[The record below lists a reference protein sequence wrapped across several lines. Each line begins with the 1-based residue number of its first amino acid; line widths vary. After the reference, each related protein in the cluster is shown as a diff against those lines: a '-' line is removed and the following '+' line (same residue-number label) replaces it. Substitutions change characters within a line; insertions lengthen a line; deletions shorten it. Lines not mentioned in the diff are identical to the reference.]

1 MWRTSKIA
9 IHSGTPRSFFYVKNF
24 NDFKHIHEVCPHDQ
38 PYEITL
44 WSSSPSCLPIPLSY
58 SWFGTTVGANSKT
71 WNNNL
76 GFWYLCKQC
85 EILDEMNF
93 NCCKAWLG
101 NDIDRGSMSI
111 EWMVEL
117 DF

>member
-9 IHSGTPRSFFYVKNF
+9 THSGTPRSSLYAKFFD
-24 NDFKHIHEVCPHDQ
+24 DFKHIHEVCPHDQ
-38 PYEITL
+38 PYEINL
-44 WSSSPSCLPIPLSY
+44 WTSSPSCLPIPLS
-58 SWFGTTVGANSKT
+58 WFGTTVGANSIT

-85 EILDEMNF
+85 EILDGLNQIV
-93 NCCKAWLG
+93 KAWLG
-101 NDIDRGSMSI
+101 NDIDRGSVSI
-111 EWMVEL
+111 QWMVEL

>member
-9 IHSGTPRSFFYVKNF
+9 THSGTPRGSLYVKIF
-24 NDFKHIHEVCPHDQ
+24 NDFKHIHEVCPCDQ
-38 PYEITL
+38 PYEIDL
-44 WSSSPSCLPIPLSY
+44 WTSSPSCLPIPLSY

-85 EILDEMNF
+85 EILDGLNLIVV
-93 NCCKAWLG
+93 KLG
-101 NDIDRGSMSI
+101 LATTLI
-111 EWMVEL
+111 EAV
-117 DF
+117 

>member
-38 PYEITL
+38 PYEINL

-85 EILDEMNF
+85 EILDELNF

-101 NDIDRGSMSI
+101 NDIDRGSVSI